1 MEEKVKSIWDEV
13 DLPKEEAADKPDP
26 EQSENTTDGLFK
38 VKTFENAEKGEK
50 YDKEPAEYE
59 SSPEFKLSIEK
70 EDNAEKKGL
79 LSLLIIALCA
89 VVLCA
94 SIAGIFVTIV
104 HRNRELKNSQAEME
118 RLRNLKDITPSDP
131 SLSGGAETVLEGSAE
146 GNSPVKKESEKA
158 EILDKYKALYEE
170 NPDIIGWLSI
180 DGTVID
186 YPVMQ
191 TPDDEEYY
199 LNRGFDKQYSDN
211 GCLIMDTDSNVGVGT
226 KEGDYLGGSDRPSD
240 NLIIHGHTMKNG
252 EMFGNLSLYEK
263 EDYAKEH
270 NIIKF
275 DSLYESREYEVIAVF
290 YSQVYYTT
298 DDCFKY
304 YKFFSADNQEEFD
317 DWYDNIKDLSLF
329 DTGVEAKFGDEFITL
344 SVCAYHV
351 ENGRLVV
358 VGKRIK

>member
-59 SSPEFKLSIEK
+59 SSPEFNLSIEK

-158 EILDKYKALYEE
+158 EINE
-170 NPDIIGWLSI
+170 
-180 DGTVID
+180 
-186 YPVMQ
+186 
-191 TPDDEEYY
+191 
-199 LNRGFDKQYSDN
+199 R
-211 GCLIMDTDSNVGVGT
+211 
-226 KEGDYLGGSDRPSD
+226 
-240 NLIIHGHTMKNG
+240 
-252 EMFGNLSLYEK
+252 
-263 EDYAKEH
+263 
-270 NIIKF
+270 
-275 DSLYESREYEVIAVF
+275 
-290 YSQVYYTT
+290 
-298 DDCFKY
+298 
-304 YKFFSADNQEEFD
+304 
-317 DWYDNIKDLSLF
+317 
-329 DTGVEAKFGDEFITL
+329 
-344 SVCAYHV
+344 
-351 ENGRLVV
+351 
-358 VGKRIK
+358 